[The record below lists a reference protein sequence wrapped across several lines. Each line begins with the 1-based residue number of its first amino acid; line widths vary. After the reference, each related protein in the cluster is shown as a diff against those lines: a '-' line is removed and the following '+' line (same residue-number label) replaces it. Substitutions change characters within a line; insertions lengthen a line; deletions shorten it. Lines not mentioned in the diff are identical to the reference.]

1 MLARAADNLY
11 WMARSMERAEQLAR
25 LLEASLRMD
34 MLPAPAEEKRQGRL
48 SDWAVPLLVTGTM
61 SDFDERYERL
71 TEGRVLS
78 YMILDRQNASSIRAS
93 LWQARENARAT
104 RHLLTGELWEAINRT
119 WLEVADLTWT
129 GLRRRGV
136 AELLEWVRFRSHL
149 VRGTLMGSQ
158 RRSDGF
164 YIACLGIAVE
174 RADNTARLLRVKWDR
189 LGGASG
195 APGVADYY
203 RAGVLLESLSAHKC
217 YREIYSTRLEPR
229 RIAELLIKRADAPHS
244 IAFCLR
250 EMIDMLRCLDPDSPL
265 LGEVRA
271 LERRVAEVQIDDL
284 LRVGLHYF
292 LDDVIA
298 QVAGLSDRVRSHY
311 LMVA

>member
-11 WMARSMERAEQLAR
+11 WMARYMERAEQLAR

-34 MLPAPAEEKRQGRL
+34 MLPSATTQTGRL

-61 SDFDERYERL
+61 SDFDDRYERM

-78 YMILDRQNASSIRAS
+78 YLILDRHNGSSIRAS

-104 RHLLTGELWEAINRT
+104 RHLLTTELWEAINRT
-119 WLEVADLTWT
+119 WLEAADLTWT
-129 GLRRRGV
+129 NLRRRGI
-136 AELLEWVRFRSHL
+136 AEHLEWVRFRSHL

-164 YIACLGIAVE
+164 YIACFGIAVE

-189 LGGASG
+189 LGGAAG

-203 RAGVLLESLSAHKC
+203 RAGVLLESLSAHKA

-229 RIAELLIKRADAPHS
+229 RIAELLIQRADAPHS

-250 EMIDMLRCLDPDSPL
+250 EMVEMLRCLDPASPVL
-265 LGEVRA
+265 PEVEA

-292 LDDVIA
+292 LDDVEGQIA
-298 QVAGLSDRVRSHY
+298 ALSDRVRSHY